1 MMSFQNEPL
10 TPEIPIFRYT
20 IGFILIG
27 LAWGFT
33 TPFIRRA
40 TRTHQPVQHPLLDS
54 LVVKNSW
61 VRRHLCGLFFDI
73 VDVIKNPRYA
83 IPLAIN
89 LTGSIWFFLLIGKTD
104 MSLTVPITNSF
115 SFLFT
120 VAGDWYLDRKII
132 SRDTWIGMSLTLGGI
147 ILCVH
152 SKDIGQLVD

>member
-89 LTGSIWFFLLIGKTD
+89 LTGSIWFFLLIGKTGKNANGHVFYYQ
-104 MSLTVPITNSF
+104 LFLF
-115 SFLFT
+115 SF
-120 VAGDWYLDRKII
+120 
-132 SRDTWIGMSLTLGGI
+132 
-147 ILCVH
+147 H
-152 SKDIGQLVD
+152 SSWRLVLRQENN